1 MLYYAVL
8 AIGVVVSFVFCYQR
22 RMGFSL
28 KNLIFKSI
36 SSLCFILTAVFA
48 LINNS
53 SAYIYGSLILM
64 GGALGLVGDI
74 LLDLKGVYKQD
85 ENVYLK
91 GGFIFFL
98 VGHIF
103 YTGAVVWAVKPK
115 WWYVLI
121 AAILSVAIGI
131 GTVLSANLMKVHYGA
146 YRRIVAIYVAFL
158 TMTALSSVLAAV
170 VTGLQKGFI
179 LMAVGS
185 VLFLLSDVVLS
196 NTFFG
201 RGKDKKHH
209 LFINHFLYYAG
220 QYLIAASI
228 MFVNYN

>member
-1 MLYYAVL
+1 MFYYIVL
-8 AIGVVVSFVFCYQR
+8 AVGVVVSFIFCYQR
-22 RMGFSL
+22 RLGFSL
-28 KNLIFKSI
+28 KNLLFKSI
-36 SSLCFILTAVFA
+36 SSLCFLLTAVFA
-48 LINNS
+48 LIGNS
-53 SAYIYGSLILM
+53 SAYIYGSLIIM

-85 ENVYLK
+85 EKTYLK

-103 YTGAVVWAVKPK
+103 YIGALIYSIKPK
-115 WWYVLI
+115 WWLILI
-121 AAILSVAIGI
+121 AAVVSILIGI

-158 TMTALSSVLAAV
+158 AMTMLTSILCVFL
-170 VTGLQKGFI
+170 TNFQKGYI
-179 LMAVGS
+179 LMAIGS

-201 RGKDKKHH
+201 RGKDKQHH

-220 QYLIAASI
+220 QYLIASSVL
-228 MFVNYN
+228 FVN

>member
-1 MLYYAVL
+1 MFYYIVL
-8 AIGVVVSFVFCYQR
+8 AVGVVVSFVFCYQR
-22 RMGFSL
+22 RLGFSL
-28 KNLIFKSI
+28 KNLLFKSI
-36 SSLCFILTAVFA
+36 SSLCFLLTAVFA
-48 LINNS
+48 LIGNS
-53 SAYIYGSLILM
+53 SAYIYGSLIIM

-85 ENVYLK
+85 EKTYLK

-103 YTGAVVWAVKPK
+103 YIGALIYSIKPK
-115 WWYVLI
+115 WWLILI
-121 AAILSVAIGI
+121 AAVVSILIGI

-158 TMTALSSVLAAV
+158 AMTMLTSILCVFL
-170 VTGLQKGFI
+170 TNFQKGYI
-179 LMAVGS
+179 LMAIGS

-201 RGKDKKHH
+201 RGKDKQHH

-220 QYLIAASI
+220 QYLIASSVL
-228 MFVNYN
+228 FVN